1 MQAVSQQTKRD
12 CFGFRRNLIAFYSI
26 SDLSDALIRAET
38 AHAEFER
45 GLGSPDHNCPLL
57 YASYTAMEQ
66 GLDGDEHTGGENSDA
81 TSPQPSPPE
90 VNRGPSNGLESD
102 QEYWEVHKK

>member
-45 GLGSPDHNCPLL
+45 GLAGPP
-57 YASYTAMEQ
+57 AGA
-66 GLDGDEHTGGENSDA
+66 GLNT
-81 TSPQPSPPE
+81 
-90 VNRGPSNGLESD
+90 L
-102 QEYWEVHKK
+102 